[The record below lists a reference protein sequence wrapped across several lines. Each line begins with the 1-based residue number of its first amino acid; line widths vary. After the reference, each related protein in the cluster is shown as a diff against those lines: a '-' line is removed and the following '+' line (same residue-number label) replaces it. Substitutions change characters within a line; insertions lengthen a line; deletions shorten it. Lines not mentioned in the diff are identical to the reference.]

1 MRKDPNGKGLS
12 RKATMTEVDG
22 SLRRL
27 GMDYIDLYQI
37 HRWDYETPIKETLED
52 AVKALSVKLS
62 DEEIKSLE
70 EPYIP
75 HPLVGFE

>member
-1 MRKDPNGKGLS
+1 M
-12 RKATMTEVDG
+12 G
-22 SLRRL
+22 SPPTCGQRSNRR
-27 GMDYIDLYQI
+27 
-37 HRWDYETPIKETLED
+37 RNKT

-75 HPLVGFE
+75 HPLVEFE

>member
-1 MRKDPNGKGLS
+1 
-12 RKATMTEVDG
+12 MTEVDG